1 MAMRHRI
8 LTRRGEESTE
18 PTVGSRQNSG
28 PSGARERCP
37 FTTTR
42 YDETI
47 ASCSRACVHRTL
59 CDDSHFL
66 PCDWSQFRGPTVQKS
81 TTDLVISPEL
91 RRTPDTSRPQ
101 TELGTSWVSD
111 SAFVNPCKDSRASER
126 VAQPDSASG
135 NARAPLSPAA
145 ASLRDIWPALPL
157 IIPPVS
163 AGLRA
168 NGGVDVETRQRGG
181 AWRSGWVGDTR
192 SFL

>member
-1 MAMRHRI
+1 M
-8 LTRRGEESTE
+8 TR
-18 PTVGSRQNSG
+18 
-28 PSGARERCP
+28 PSQAAVARVYIEHFVMIAIFFPVTGAKP
-37 FTTTR
+37 
-42 YDETI
+42 
-47 ASCSRACVHRTL
+47 V
-59 CDDSHFL
+59 
-66 PCDWSQFRGPTVQKS
+66 RGPTVQKS

-163 AGLRA
+163 AALRA

-181 AWRSGWVGDTR
+181 AWRFGCDGDTR
-192 SFL
+192 SIL